1 MKLRLSIKIV
11 MILYLLILISFG
23 INLFCFEFNK
33 NVIAFLCILITTY
46 PIATIHYFYH
56 IYQYLFVK
64 QDIEQVFPGKTL
76 DLLIANNIDN
86 LSHDHTSRLDSFG
99 TYGICA
105 NLAGLTVQYWS
116 SVGLSDKLTISGV
129 EIPYHYDAYA
139 KILNAINKEIWY
151 NRENKNIAKQ
161 QEIINNLKK

>member
-1 MKLRLSIKIV
+1 

-23 INLFCFEFNK
+23 INLFVDFSLTAK
-33 NVIAFLCILITTY
+33 ACIHILTATF
-46 PIATIHYFYH
+46 PIVTIHHFYH
-56 IYQYLFVK
+56 IYQYFFVK

-86 LSHDHTSRLDSFG
+86 LSHDHTSLLDRFS
-99 TYGICA
+99 TYGVCA
-105 NLAGLTVQYWS
+105 KLAGLTVQYWS